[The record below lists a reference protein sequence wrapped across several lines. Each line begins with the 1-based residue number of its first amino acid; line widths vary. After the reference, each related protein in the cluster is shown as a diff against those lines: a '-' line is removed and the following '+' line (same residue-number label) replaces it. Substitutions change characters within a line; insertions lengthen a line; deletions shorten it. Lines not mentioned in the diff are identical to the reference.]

1 MDYITFG
8 ISKDFA
14 FMNNPSEGDV
24 LEFSV
29 KDQSIICN
37 WSDAQHCQIS
47 TEQLYNPP
55 YGYEYGEMFDL
66 KATYSLGGGEDRNIS
81 MRKLL
86 IYPP

>member
-47 TEQLYNPP
+47 TE
-55 YGYEYGEMFDL
+55 
-66 KATYSLGGGEDRNIS
+66 
-81 MRKLL
+81 
-86 IYPP
+86 